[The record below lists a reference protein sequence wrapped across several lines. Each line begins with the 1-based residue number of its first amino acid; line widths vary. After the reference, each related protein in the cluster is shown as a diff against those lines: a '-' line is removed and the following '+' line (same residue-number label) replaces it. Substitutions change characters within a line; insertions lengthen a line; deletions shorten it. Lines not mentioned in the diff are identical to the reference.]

1 MSSGTSRKRITLADA
16 TAAELTDLRF
26 LGHPNGMWSEFL
38 ERGTF
43 LPVCYAFGLMF
54 VCVSLSGGGQG
65 GRLGGRPHAQ

>member
-26 LGHPNGMWSEFL
+26 LGHPNGMWWEFL

-54 VCVSLSGGGQG
+54 VCVGSVLYIIVSGAISD
-65 GRLGGRPHAQ
+65 HCVS